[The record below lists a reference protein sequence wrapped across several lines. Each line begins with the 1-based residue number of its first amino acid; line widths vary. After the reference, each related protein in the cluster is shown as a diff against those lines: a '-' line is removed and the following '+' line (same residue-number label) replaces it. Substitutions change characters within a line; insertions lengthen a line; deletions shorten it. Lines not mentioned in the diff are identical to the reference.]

1 MIFIGT
7 AWRRLDPEL
16 VVSFREAFAVSPF
29 ESCFQSFAVPNLP
42 DTCADAI
49 QPVRRLRV
57 LSPFDPLIRDRKR
70 CLRLFGFDYR
80 IEIFVPAAKRQYGY
94 YVFPLLEGDRFIG
107 RIDMK
112 HVKGTLRVANI
123 WLEAGVKRGKG
134 RIAALEAE
142 LDRHRRFV
150 GAERVTFDCAF
161 P

>member
-1 MIFIGT
+1 MG
-7 AWRRLDPEL
+7 
-16 VVSFREAFAVSPF
+16 
-29 ESCFQSFAVPNLP
+29 
-42 DTCADAI
+42 
-49 QPVRRLRV
+49 RLRV

>member
-1 MIFIGT
+1 MTEVLIENCDE
-7 AWRRLDPEL
+7 RRPT
-16 VVSFREAFAVSPF
+16 R
-29 ESCFQSFAVPNLP
+29 SFAVLNLP
-42 DTCADAI
+42 DTYADAI
-49 QPVRRLRV
+49 QPVGRLRV

-134 RIAALEAE
+134 RIAALEVE